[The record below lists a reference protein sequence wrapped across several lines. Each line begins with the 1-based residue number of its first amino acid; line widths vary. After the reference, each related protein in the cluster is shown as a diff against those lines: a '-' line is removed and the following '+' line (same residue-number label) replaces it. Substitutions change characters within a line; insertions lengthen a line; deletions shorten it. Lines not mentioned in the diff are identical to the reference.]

1 MFSQIKALYFFFLR
15 KGFEVVFPLM
25 KKVQSKNTTSPRD
38 SEIQKIAF
46 FVIFT
51 RAILQTSSM
60 LLRGDL
66 GGLLACFPLVRKKN
80 TVNMKRNKNQG
91 KRSLKKQAYLSRRFT
106 RKTVNQLVQY
116 AMIYSPSDS
125 K

>member
-15 KGFEVVFPLM
+15 KEFEVDSVPPM

-60 LLRGDL
+60 LLGGDL
-66 GGLLACFPLVRKKN
+66 GGLLACFPLVRKK
-80 TVNMKRNKNQG
+80 T
-91 KRSLKKQAYLSRRFT
+91 
-106 RKTVNQLVQY
+106 
-116 AMIYSPSDS
+116 P
-125 K
+125 